1 MTTGPAREFVES
13 RLRLAQEEFLPASRM
28 LLEYDS
34 HKSAVDGA
42 YYSSHYCAVA
52 LLCHYVVRP
61 SKSHAGLVGLFGS
74 GAINWGLMQPEFER
88 ILGRALRA
96 RTSNTYSPDVEI
108 SQESAASS
116 VENAER
122 FLTAIRESLNQ
133 QQE

>member
-1 MTTGPAREFVES
+1 MN
-13 RLRLAQEEFLPASRM
+13 ASRM
-28 LLEYDS
+28 LQEHDS
-34 HKSAVDGA
+34 HRSTVDRA
-42 YYSSHYCAVA
+42 YYSSHYCATA
-52 LLCHYVVRP
+52 RLCHYVIKP
-61 SKSHAGLVGLFGS
+61 PKSHAGLVSLFGS
-74 GAINWGLMQPEFER
+74 DVINWRLTQPEFER

-96 RTSNTYSPDVEI
+96 RTSNIYSPDVEI